1 MIQGQ
6 EFPVLTR
13 SRRVSPEILDIL
25 KSMDT
30 GAGKLSRVSARLL
43 TRLDEVTMQ
52 TLPEIVE
59 RALGAEHPEFAK
71 LLHRLAVLYHSR
83 DNLEKAEFLY
93 RRALDTAERAF
104 EEPEME
110 CGLMMNNLGR
120 LLYDQK
126 KLAEAERLYQ
136 RGLGILQESL
146 GPEHPKLATP
156 LINLAKLYMDQGKK
170 ELAENLYEDSIT
182 ILVKAYGP
190 DHPKVVRA
198 RKRLARHRNR

>member
-1 MIQGQ
+1 MPQSM

-13 SRRVSPEILDIL
+13 SRRVSPEILDMLRSI
-25 KSMDT
+25 DT
-30 GAGKLSRVSARLL
+30 GAGKRSLVSARLL
-43 TRLDEVTMQ
+43 TRLDELTMQ

-59 RALGAEHPEFAK
+59 RALGQDHPEFAIM
-71 LLHRLAVLYHSR
+71 LHRLAVLYHSR

-104 EEPEME
+104 EAPEME
-110 CGLMMNNLGR
+110 WGLMMNNLGR

-146 GPEHPKLATP
+146 GTEHPKLATP
-156 LINLAKLYMDQGKK
+156 LINLAKLYLDQGKQ
-170 ELAENLYEDSIT
+170 ELAENLYADSIT

-190 DHPKVVRA
+190 DHPKVLRA
-198 RKRLARHRNR
+198 RNRIARHRNR

>member
-25 KSMDT
+25 KSIDI
-30 GAGKLSRVSARLL
+30 GAGKQSRVNARLL

-59 RALGAEHPEFAK
+59 RVLGPDHPEFAIM
-71 LLHRLAVLYHSR
+71 LHRLAVLYHSR

-110 CGLMMNNLGR
+110 WGLMMNNLGR
-120 LLYDQK
+120 LLYEQK

-156 LINLAKLYMDQGKK
+156 LSNLATLYMDQGKQD
-170 ELAENLYEDSIT
+170 LAENLYQDSIT
-182 ILVKAYGP
+182 ILVNAYGP
-190 DHPKVVRA
+190 DHPKVLRA
-198 RKRLARHRNR
+198 RNRIARHRNR

>member
-1 MIQGQ
+1 MVQGV

-13 SRRVSPEILDIL
+13 SRRVSPEILDMLRSI
-25 KSMDT
+25 DT
-30 GAGKLSRVSARLL
+30 GAGKRSRVSARLL
-43 TRLDEVTMQ
+43 TRLDELTMQ

-59 RALGAEHPEFAK
+59 RALGTDHPEFAIM
-71 LLHRLAVLYHSR
+71 LHRLAVLYHSR

-93 RRALDTAERAF
+93 RRALDTAARAF
-104 EEPEME
+104 EAPEME
-110 CGLMMNNLGR
+110 WGLMMNNLGR

-146 GPEHPKLATP
+146 GTEHPKLATP
-156 LINLAKLYMDQGKK
+156 LINLAKLYLDQGKQ
-170 ELAENLYEDSIT
+170 ELAENLYADSIT

-190 DHPKVVRA
+190 DHPKVLRA
-198 RKRLARHRNR
+198 RNRIARHRNR